1 MPCRKYLVQGLV
13 QEVFFRAF
21 AVEAA
26 KRLGI
31 AGCVRNL
38 SDGRV
43 EVVAAGPDV
52 SLAAFRAELEVGP
65 PAASVESIEEFEIEP
80 TETFTSFIIRG

>member
-1 MPCRKYLVQGLV
+1 MPCRKYLVHGLV

-21 AVEAA
+21 TVEAA
-26 KRLGI
+26 ERSGVT
-31 AGCVRNL
+31 GRVRNL

-43 EVVAAGPDV
+43 EVVAAGRDD

-65 PAASVESIEEFEIEP
+65 PAAGVESIEEFEIQP
-80 TETFTSFIIRG
+80 TENFTSFTIRG